1 MVNGQIEL
9 INHASVFRNTK
20 NAFFANTF
28 SIILYHFKILGHE
41 WLVLLIFDQE
51 EFEGISVQLT
61 AFLYRIHEGKT
72 SSYEFHA
79 RQSQPTQNI
88 ANTN

>member
-1 MVNGQIEL
+1 MARSSGIQE
-9 INHASVFRNTK
+9 

-28 SIILYHFKILGHE
+28 NIILYHFKMLGHE

-61 AFLYRIHEGKT
+61 AVLYRIYEGKT